1 MKKKIILISAIIFIV
16 ISLALAGTLFY
27 LHSKQFSSIKE
38 NGISFEYPK
47 GLEIKKD
54 GPTEGVGYISYSVKT
69 KFKYDQSSFKESFIS
84 IGIPTR
90 DNKEEGGLYTLE
102 NLLNSSN
109 LKKEDYIIP
118 IKEVNING
126 RKGEMAKFR
135 IDREPEGDTATHSVF
150 TYIYLDSKYS
160 NAPIT
165 LEYENKDTDP
175 NSLDG
180 SWETILKTLKY

>member
-1 MKKKIILISAIIFIV
+1 MNKKIILLSAMFLIV
-16 ISLALAGTLFY
+16 VSLTVVGSLFY
-27 LHSKQFSSIKE
+27 LHSKQFNNIKE
-38 NGISFEYPK
+38 NGVSFEYPK

-54 GPTEGVGYISYSVKT
+54 GPTEGVGYISYSIKT
-69 KFKYDQSSFKESFIS
+69 KFKYDQSSFKESYIS

-90 DNKEEGGLYTLE
+90 GNKNEGGLYTLE

-126 RKGEMAKFR
+126 HKGEMAKFR
-135 IDREPEGDTATHSVF
+135 IDRKPEGDIATHSVF
-150 TYIYLDSKYS
+150 TYIFLDSKYS
-160 NAPIT
+160 NAPII

-175 NSLDG
+175 NSLDKV
-180 SWETILKTLKY
+180 WETILKTLKY